1 MKLYEYNK
9 NNNVCLIKICGFSI
23 FEQTNDLINL
33 NKKQRF
39 CSGIIET
46 DKIIFS
52 DGVIKDIKVFGV
64 SVIKRKDLNGFRK
77 YYILGKEIFSVALY
91 ELFKRRYV
99 KYFDS
104 KYDNI
109 YILHANCGEVYL
121 TLVHFFDAIIKKH
134 QSQNPLLVA
143 TQKCHVD
150 LIKMICPNV
159 PYIYLKNM
167 DILVKDSCFKI
178 DKFRIFILYDDSYY
192 HQTEKNIISSRIGEC
207 HYFNSLKEKL
217 ELSNDDITMRKIIIS
232 DKEKLSVLNKVR
244 QIGLNLDR
252 FIFISPEANTCKLY
266 DDDFWIELIKK
277 IEETGYDVFVNLT
290 NNEMNL
296 KDFVNFKTCYLTL
309 AEVFVLAG
317 YANKIIGLR
326 SGLLE
331 LLLQTKTPMEIL
343 YTRFKNRKLYLD
355 TAHILSGFSLL
366 KLPFDGNQQIREFD
380 MFAISQKDCIK
391 EIMAN
396 L

>member
-277 IEETGYDVFVNLT
+277 IEETGYDVFFILT

-296 KDFVNFKTCYLTL
+296 KDFVNFIKNSPAPFKIRVKVSANSKKNSIEFQKDYIKLKISKPAL
-309 AEVFVLAG
+309 EG
-317 YANKIIGLR
+317 KANKEIISFLSDILNLPKNNIKIVNGEKSSLKM
-326 SGLLE
+326 LLFIPKT
-331 LLLQTKTPMEIL
+331 LQ
-343 YTRFKNRKLYLD
+343 
-355 TAHILSGFSLL
+355 
-366 KLPFDGNQQIREFD
+366 
-380 MFAISQKDCIK
+380 
-391 EIMAN
+391 
-396 L
+396 